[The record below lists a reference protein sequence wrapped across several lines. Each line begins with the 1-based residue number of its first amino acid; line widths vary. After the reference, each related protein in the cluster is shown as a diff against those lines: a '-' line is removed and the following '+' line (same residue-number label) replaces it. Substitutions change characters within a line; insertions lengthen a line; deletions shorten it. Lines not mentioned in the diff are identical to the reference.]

1 MKLLESAPF
10 RYDTGIR
17 ILTFGNI
24 DKAYDRL
31 IAHVKEHQRVL
42 DIGCGTGALTLRAA
56 QKGAKVK
63 GIDINPLMLEI
74 AKKRA
79 AERELE
85 PKVEFCEIGVA
96 ELADEE
102 TESYAVVMSGLCFSE
117 LSEDELIFT
126 LNEVKRILKPG
137 GILLIG
143 DEVVPK
149 SILKRVV
156 HRLIRFPLATLT
168 YLLTFTTTRSING
181 LPQKIEDIGLL
192 IESVRLNKTENFIEL
207 VAKKENLSVK

>member
-17 ILTFGNI
+17 ILTLGNI

-31 IAHVKEHQRVL
+31 ISHVKAYQRVL

-56 QKGAKVK
+56 QKRAEVK
-63 GIDINPLMLEI
+63 GIDINPQMLEI

-79 AERELE
+79 AERDLE
-85 PKVEFCEIGVA
+85 PKIEFCEIGVA

-117 LSEDELIFT
+117 LSEDELIYT
-126 LNEVKRILKPG
+126 LKAVKRILKPG

-143 DEVVPK
+143 DEVIPQ
-149 SILKRVV
+149 SILKRVI
-156 HRLIRFPLATLT
+156 HRLIRFPLAILT
-168 YLLTFTTTRSING
+168 YLLTQTTTRSLNK
-181 LPQKIEDIGLL
+181 LPQKIKEVGLL
-192 IESVRLNKTENFIEL
+192 IESVRLNKMENFIEL
-207 VAKKENLSVK
+207 VARKENLSIK